1 MFSIAPMTSIS
12 SFLTHRHV
20 FDYCLQVNRA
30 MNFFQGILVDPH
42 TFAKEHKEILR
53 SASDRRRNRGRPSGG
68 SKWNLPKIQS
78 LRLATPSRATIHL
91 AMCKQEL
98 SKNKMLLNVDMG
110 LPYCALNMP
119 TITTDD
125 DDGEQLIEGEE
136 GILQQPIT
144 RSVSSQF

>member
-1 MFSIAPMTSIS
+1 
-12 SFLTHRHV
+12 
-20 FDYCLQVNRA
+20 

-42 TFAKEHKEILR
+42 TFAKEHKEIMR
-53 SASDRRRNRGRPSGG
+53 SASDRRRNRGRSSGG

-78 LRLATPSRATIHL
+78 LRLATPSRASIHL

-119 TITTDD
+119 TITTEN
-125 DDGEQLIEGEE
+125 DDGQQPHEAEEDVLVQL
-136 GILQQPIT
+136 PIT